1 MKKLVIAVTA
11 ASLTLGPAIAIAGP
25 TELTLKTRTKAT
37 KSGSKAKPAAQ
48 TLTTTILATPPGN
61 YAAASAVVFLDK
73 NFKFNTSK
81 FRSCSEAKVK
91 AGGTNCPI
99 GSKVGTGTAEAVV
112 STRSDGSSLGTT
124 IASNLKLNAWN
135 GGNGKL
141 FILAQAENPIRIKE
155 VIVGR
160 LQNASGK
167 FGKKLNA
174 EIPPELETVSGFRPT
189 LTKFVLKVGAT
200 YKGVPYIQ
208 TTGCNGGKWNFASTV
223 NYTDDTRKSAT
234 SRTNCTAG

>member
-1 MKKLVIAVTA
+1 LKKYAVAALA
-11 ASLTLGPAIAIAGP
+11 ASLVVGPAVAIAGP

-37 KSGSKAKPAAQ
+37 KAGTKAKPAAQ
-48 TLTTTILATPPGN
+48 VLTTTILASPAGN
-61 YAAASAVVFLDK
+61 YAAASAVVSLDK

-81 FRSCSEAKVK
+81 FRSCSEADVK
-91 AGGTNCPI
+91 AGGSDCPI
-99 GSKVGTGTAEAVV
+99 GSKVGTGTAQAVV
-112 STRSDGSSLGTT
+112 TRRPDGSDLGTT
-124 IASNLKLNAWN
+124 IASNLTLNAWN
-135 GGNGKL
+135 GGNNRL
-141 FILAQAENPIRIKE
+141 YILVQATNPLKIQE

-160 LQNASGK
+160 LQNATGK

-189 LTKFVLKVGAT
+189 LTKFTLKVGAT

-223 NYTDDTRKSAT
+223 NYTDGDSKSAT